1 MLNTQKTFCDYLDN
15 IKTELGK
22 ANSSGLFEELKKNI
36 HTSEALKQSIA
47 EAELIV
53 PVVGAFSAGKSTLI
67 NAFLGDSLLPVD
79 ITPETALATELRY
92 SESEY
97 IEAIKANGEE
107 DRYDISEIDAI
118 NEMAKQYQYTKV
130 FLNSEQLKEI
140 LPLVLVDMPGFDSP
154 LDLHHRAILTY
165 LSRGSH
171 YAVLISVEE
180 GTVTRSTLRQ
190 LSEFH
195 EFDKTFSIF
204 LSKANLRSDSE
215 VGDIARNI
223 KERLEDDFDFA
234 DSVVPVGKDG
244 GENLENMLK
253 TIDPEELFN
262 RLWCPNLEAHFFDLD
277 GRLNTWISSLK
288 KDQRENEEAI
298 DKLVSGLRDLQRKK
312 EEMIRDIRVRYSTG
326 RLNSIV
332 DRVGADLSGSV
343 EELTTVIISMGESE
357 FQRRLSETLR
367 TSLVSN
373 VKTEM
378 ERLNEQI
385 VEDLSSSIKGI
396 DRILSSY
403 TSDEHWLE
411 KAVPQ
416 FQQYVSRMEKYVQD
430 REVRVEQKKDLY
442 QKATEKVTGQQ
453 ERTLYRVITT
463 TLAITTNVVGIALEI
478 IIVFLPDILSFFQK
492 RKQEEQIRNQL
503 IGTVIPSIKNKLRS
517 ELPDYFNEQV
527 NLLINEQAELLDS
540 QIQAKQ
546 NEIAEAEKAKK
557 DAIQDI
563 DRTIA
568 ELTDI
573 RENIRSLANQVIFA
587 Q

>member
-1 MLNTQKTFCDYLDN
+1 MLQTQKEFCDYLDN
-15 IKTELGK
+15 VKTELGK
-22 ANSSGLFEELKKNI
+22 ASSSGLFEELKKNI
-36 HTSEALKQSIA
+36 HTSEALRQNIA

-97 IEAIKANGEE
+97 IEAIKANGEA
-107 DRYDISEIDAI
+107 DRNTITDIDAI
-118 NEMAKQYQYTKV
+118 NEKANQYQYAKV

-195 EFDKTFSIF
+195 EFDKTFSVF
-204 LSKANLRSDSE
+204 LSKANLRSDSQ

-234 DSVVPVGKDG
+234 DSVVPVGQNG
-244 GENLENMLK
+244 GESLETMLK
-253 TIDPEELFN
+253 TIDPEELFS
-262 RLWCPNLEAHFFDLD
+262 RLWCPNLEAHFFHID
-277 GRLNTWISSLK
+277 GKLNTWISSLK
-288 KDQRENEEAI
+288 KDQKENEEAI
-298 DKLVSGLRDLQRKK
+298 EELALGLQDLHNKK
-312 EEMIRDIRVRYSTG
+312 EQMLEDIRSRYSSSCI
-326 RLNSIV
+326 NSIV
-332 DRVGADLSGSV
+332 DRVGEDLSSSV
-343 EELTTVIISMGESE
+343 GELTAVAISSGEDV
-357 FQRRLSETLR
+357 FQRRLSEVFR
-367 TSLVSN
+367 TSLLSN
-373 VKTEM
+373 VKTEIQ
-378 ERLNEQI
+378 RLNEQV
-385 VEDLSSSIKGI
+385 VEDLSNSLTGLASIF
-396 DRILSSY
+396 SSY
-403 TSDEHWLE
+403 TSDGQWFE
-411 KAVPQ
+411 KI
-416 FQQYVSRMEKYVQD
+416 VSDSKNLLNAGANTLKGIMNMS
-430 REVRVEQKKDLY
+430 
-442 QKATEKVTGQQ
+442 TTG
-453 ERTLYRVITT
+453 RNLYRITST
-463 TLAITTNVVGIALEI
+463 VLAITTNIVYPIIEV
-478 IIVFLPDILSFFQK
+478 IIVFIPEILSYFQK

-503 IGTVIPSIKNKLRS
+503 IGTVIPSVKSKLRS
-517 ELPDYFNEQV
+517 DLPEYFNEQV
-527 NLLINEQAELLDS
+527 NLLINEQAEFFDS
-540 QIQAKQ
+540 QIKAKQ

-557 DAIQDI
+557 DATQDI
-563 DRTIA
+563 ERTIT

>member
-15 IKTELGK
+15 VKTELGK
-22 ANSSGLFEELKKNI
+22 ASSSGLFEELKKNI
-36 HTSEALKQSIA
+36 HISESLKQDIA

-67 NAFLGDSLLPVD
+67 NSFLNSGLLSVGT
-79 ITPETALATELRY
+79 TPETALATELRY
-92 SESEY
+92 SDSEY
-97 IEAIKANGEE
+97 IEAIKANGEM
-107 DRYDISEIDAI
+107 DQYDIAEIGVI

-130 FLNSEQLKEI
+130 FLNSELLKEI

-154 LDLHHRAILTY
+154 LDLHHQAILTY

-215 VGDIARNI
+215 VGEIVRNI
-223 KERLEDDFDFA
+223 KERLEDDFAFT

-244 GENLENMLK
+244 GESLGTMLK
-253 TIDPEELFN
+253 TIDPEELFS
-262 RLWCPNLEAHFFDLD
+262 RLWCPNLEAHFFHLD

-288 KDQRENEEAI
+288 KDAKENEEAI
-298 DKLVSGLRDLQRKK
+298 DELATGLRDLQRKK
-312 EEMIRDIRVRYSTG
+312 EEMIRDIRVRYSTS
-326 RLNSIV
+326 RINSIV
-332 DRVGADLSGSV
+332 DRVGEDLSSSV
-343 EELTTVIISMGESE
+343 GELTSVAMSGGEDV
-357 FQRRLSETLR
+357 FKRRLSEVFR
-367 TSLVSN
+367 TSLMSN
-373 VKTEM
+373 VKTEIQ
-378 ERLNEQI
+378 RLNEQI
-385 VEDLSSSIKGI
+385 VEDLSNSLTGLASIF
-396 DRILSSY
+396 SSY
-403 TSDEHWLE
+403 TSDGQWFE
-411 KAVPQ
+411 KI
-416 FQQYVSRMEKYVQD
+416 VSDSKYLLNVGISTIEGIMNLTTKG
-430 REVRVEQKKDLY
+430 RN
-442 QKATEKVTGQQ
+442 
-453 ERTLYRVITT
+453 LYRVTST
-463 TLAITTNVVGIALEI
+463 VLAITTNIVYPIIEV
-478 IIVFLPDILSFFQK
+478 IIVFLPEIFSYFRK

-503 IGTVIPSIKNKLRS
+503 IGTVIPSIKSKLRS
-517 ELPDYFNEQV
+517 DLPEYFNEQV
-527 NLLINEQAELLDS
+527 NLLINEQAEFFDS
-540 QIQAKQ
+540 QIKAKQ

-557 DAIQDI
+557 DATQDI
-563 DRTIA
+563 ELTIT

>member
-1 MLNTQKTFCDYLDN
+1 MLQIQKKFCDYLDN
-15 IKTELGK
+15 VKTELGK
-22 ANSSGLFEELKKNI
+22 ASSSGLFEELKKNI
-36 HTSEALKQSIA
+36 HISESLKQDIA

-67 NAFLGDSLLPVD
+67 NSFLNSGLLSVGT
-79 ITPETALATELRY
+79 TPETALATELRY
-92 SESEY
+92 SDSEY
-97 IEAIKANGEE
+97 IEAIKANGEA
-107 DRYDISEIDAI
+107 DQYDIAEIGAI
-118 NEMAKQYQYTKV
+118 NEMAKQYQYAKV

-215 VGDIARNI
+215 VGEIARNI
-223 KERLEDDFDFA
+223 EERLEDDFDFA
-234 DSVVPVGKDG
+234 DPVVPVGKDG
-244 GENLENMLK
+244 GESLGTMLK
-253 TIDPEELFN
+253 TIDPEELFS
-262 RLWCPNLEAHFFDLD
+262 RPWCPNLEAHFFDLD

-298 DKLVSGLRDLQRKK
+298 DELATGLRDLQRKK
-312 EEMIRDIRVRYSTG
+312 EEMIRDIRVRYSTS
-326 RLNSIV
+326 RINSIV
-332 DRVGADLSGSV
+332 DRVGEDLNSSV
-343 EELTTVIISMGESE
+343 GELTSVAMSGGEDV
-357 FQRRLSETLR
+357 FQRRLSEVFR
-367 TSLVSN
+367 TSLMSN
-373 VKTEM
+373 VKTEIQ
-378 ERLNEQI
+378 RLNEQI
-385 VEDLSSSIKGI
+385 VEDLSNSLTGLASIF
-396 DRILSSY
+396 SSY
-403 TSDEHWLE
+403 TSDGQWLE
-411 KAVPQ
+411 KI
-416 FQQYVSRMEKYVQD
+416 VSDSKSLLNIGVITLRGIMNI
-430 REVRVEQKKDLY
+430 
-442 QKATEKVTGQQ
+442 ATKG
-453 ERTLYRVITT
+453 RNLYRITST
-463 TLAITTNVVGIALEI
+463 VLAITTNIVYPIIEV
-478 IIVFLPDILSFFQK
+478 IIVFLPEIFSYFQK

-517 ELPDYFNEQV
+517 DLPEYFNEQV
-527 NLLINEQAELLDS
+527 NLLINEQAEFFDS
-540 QIQAKQ
+540 QIKAKQ

-557 DAIQDI
+557 DVTQDI
-563 DRTIA
+563 ELTIT

>member
-1 MLNTQKTFCDYLDN
+1 MLNAQKTFCDYLDN
-15 IKTELGK
+15 VKMELDK
-22 ANSSGLFEELKKNI
+22 AHSSGLFEELKKNI
-36 HTSEALKQSIA
+36 HISESLKQDIA
-47 EAELIV
+47 KAELIV

-67 NAFLGDSLLPVD
+67 NAFLEDNLLPVD

-92 SESEY
+92 SKSEY
-97 IEAIKANGEE
+97 IEAIKANGVA
-107 DRYDISEIDAI
+107 DRYAITEIDAI

-130 FLNSEQLKEI
+130 FLNSELLKEI

-215 VGDIARNI
+215 VGEIARNI
-223 KERLEDDFDFA
+223 EERLEDDFDFA

-244 GENLENMLK
+244 GESLGTMLK
-253 TIDPEELFN
+253 TIDPEELFS
-262 RLWCPNLEAHFFDLD
+262 RLWCPDLEAHFFHLD

-288 KDQRENEEAI
+288 KDQKENEEAI
-298 DKLVSGLRDLQRKK
+298 EELASGLRDLQHKK
-312 EEMIRDIRVRYSTG
+312 EEMIQDIRVKYSTS
-326 RLNSIV
+326 RINSIV
-332 DRVGADLSGSV
+332 DRVGTDLSGSV
-343 EELTTVIISMGESE
+343 EELTSVIISMGDSE
-357 FQRRLSETLR
+357 FQRRLSEILR

-378 ERLNEQI
+378 DRLNGQI
-385 VEDLSSSIKGI
+385 VEDLSSSLKGI
-396 DRILSSY
+396 GRILSSY
-403 TSDEHWLE
+403 TSNEHWLE

-416 FQQYVSRMEKYVQD
+416 FQQYVSRMEEYVQD
-430 REVRVEQKKDLY
+430 RKVGAEQEQNLY
-442 QKATEKVTGQQ
+442 QKVTGQQ
-453 ERTLYRVITT
+453 GRNLYRVVTT
-463 TLAITTNVVGIALEI
+463 TLAITTNIVGIALEI

-492 RKQEEQIRNQL
+492 RKQREQIHNEL

-540 QIQAKQ
+540 QIQVKQ

-557 DAIQDI
+557 DAIQDVEQM
-563 DRTIA
+563 IA
-568 ELTDI
+568 KLTDI
-573 RENIRSLANQVIFA
+573 RENIRSLASQVIFA

>member
-1 MLNTQKTFCDYLDN
+1 MLQTQKRFCDYLDN
-15 IKTELGK
+15 VKTELGK
-22 ANSSGLFEELKKNI
+22 ASSSGLFEEQQKNI

-97 IEAIKANGEE
+97 IEAIKANSEA
-107 DRYDISEIDAI
+107 DRYNITDIDAI
-118 NEMAKQYQYTKV
+118 NEKANQYQYAKV
-130 FLNSEQLKEI
+130 FLNSEQLEEI
-140 LPLVLVDMPGFDSP
+140 FPLILVDMPGFDSP

-195 EFDKTFSIF
+195 EFDKTFSVF

-215 VGDIARNI
+215 VGEIARNI
-223 KERLEDDFDFA
+223 EDRLEDDFDFVN
-234 DSVVPVGKDG
+234 SVVPVGRDG
-244 GENLENMLK
+244 GESLGKMLK
-253 TIDPEELFN
+253 TIDPEELFS

-298 DKLVSGLRDLQRKK
+298 DELASGLRDLQRKR

-326 RLNSIV
+326 RINSIV

-343 EELTTVIISMGESE
+343 EELSAVIISMGESE

-373 VKTEM
+373 VKTEI

-385 VEDLSSSIKGI
+385 VEDLSSSLKGI
-396 DRILSSY
+396 GRILTSY

-416 FQQYVSRMEKYVQD
+416 FQQYVSRMGEYVQD
-430 REVRVEQKKDLY
+430 REVRAEQEQNLY
-442 QKATEKVTGQQ
+442 QKVTGQQ
-453 ERTLYRVITT
+453 GRNLYRVVTT

-478 IIVFLPDILSFFQK
+478 LIVFLPDIISFFQK
-492 RKQEEQIRNQL
+492 RKQGEQIRNQL

-517 ELPDYFNEQV
+517 DLPEYFNEQV

-540 QIQAKQ
+540 QIQAKR
-546 NEIAEAEKAKK
+546 NEIAEAERVKK
-557 DAIQDI
+557 DATQDI
-563 DRTIA
+563 KRAIV
-568 ELTDI
+568 ELTNI
-573 RENIRSLANQVIFA
+573 QENIRSLANQVIFT

>member
-1 MLNTQKTFCDYLDN
+1 MLQTQKRFCDYLDN
-15 IKTELGK
+15 VKMELGK
-22 ANSSGLFEELKKNI
+22 GSSSGLFEELEKNI
-36 HTSEALKQSIA
+36 HTSEALRQDIA

-97 IEAIKANGEE
+97 IEAIKTNNES
-107 DRYDISEIDAI
+107 DRYDIAEIGAI
-118 NEMAKQYQYTKV
+118 NEQAHQYQYAKV
-130 FLNSEQLKEI
+130 FLNSEQIKKI

-204 LSKANLRSDSE
+204 LSKANLRSDST

-234 DSVVPVGKDG
+234 DSVIPVGKDG
-244 GENLENMLK
+244 GEDLETMLK
-253 TIDPEELFN
+253 TIDPEELFS

-298 DKLVSGLRDLQRKK
+298 DELASGLRDLQRKK
-312 EEMIRDIRVRYSTG
+312 EEMIRDIRVRYSAG
-326 RLNSIV
+326 RINSIV

-343 EELTTVIISMGESE
+343 EELTAVIISMGESE

-378 ERLNEQI
+378 DRLNEQI
-385 VEDLSSSIKGI
+385 VEDLSGSLKGI
-396 DRILSSY
+396 GRILSSY

-416 FQQYVSRMEKYVQD
+416 FQQYVSRMGEYVQD
-430 REVRVEQKKDLY
+430 REVRVEQGRNLLH
-442 QKATEKVTGQQ
+442 KVTGQQ
-453 ERTLYRVITT
+453 GRNLYRVITT
-463 TLAITTNVVGIALEI
+463 TLAITTNVVGMALEI
-478 IIVFLPDILSFFQK
+478 IIVFLPDILSFFQT
-492 RKQEEQIRNQL
+492 RKQGEQIRNQL

-527 NLLINEQAELLDS
+527 NLLINEQAELIDS

-557 DAIQDI
+557 DAVQDI
-563 DRTIA
+563 ERTIA
-568 ELTDI
+568 ELIDI

>member
-1 MLNTQKTFCDYLDN
+1 MLQTQKRFCDYLDN
-15 IKTELGK
+15 VKMELGK
-22 ANSSGLFEELKKNI
+22 GSSSGLFEELEKNI
-36 HTSEALKQSIA
+36 HTSEALRQDIA

-97 IEAIKANGEE
+97 IEAIKTNNEL
-107 DRYDISEIDAI
+107 DRYDIAEIGAI
-118 NEMAKQYQYTKV
+118 NEQAHQYQYAKV
-130 FLNSEQLKEI
+130 FLNSEQIKKI

-195 EFDKTFSIF
+195 EFDKTFSVF
-204 LSKANLRSDSE
+204 LSKANLRSDST

-234 DSVVPVGKDG
+234 DSVIPVGKDG
-244 GENLENMLK
+244 GEDLETMLK
-253 TIDPEELFN
+253 TIDPEELFS

-298 DKLVSGLRDLQRKK
+298 DELASGLRDLQRKK
-312 EEMIRDIRVRYSTG
+312 EEMIRDIRVRYSAG
-326 RLNSIV
+326 RINSIV

-343 EELTTVIISMGESE
+343 EELTAVIISMGESE

-378 ERLNEQI
+378 DRLNEQI
-385 VEDLSSSIKGI
+385 VEDLSGSLKGI
-396 DRILSSY
+396 GRILSSY

-416 FQQYVSRMEKYVQD
+416 FQQYVSRMGEYVQD
-430 REVRVEQKKDLY
+430 REVRVEQGRNLLH
-442 QKATEKVTGQQ
+442 KVTGQQ
-453 ERTLYRVITT
+453 GRNLYRVITT
-463 TLAITTNVVGIALEI
+463 TLAITTNVVGMALEI
-478 IIVFLPDILSFFQK
+478 IIVFLPDILSFFQT
-492 RKQEEQIRNQL
+492 RKQGEQIRNQL

-527 NLLINEQAELLDS
+527 NLLINEQAELIDS

-557 DAIQDI
+557 DAVQDI
-563 DRTIA
+563 ERTIA
-568 ELTDI
+568 ELIDI